1 MNTVWN
7 NVELALPSI
16 WYRNRKIQFENG
28 IKWIRYA
35 SWIGFNTALCIYTL
49 TRYHFKRRVQ
59 ISRYKYIPH
68 FMLVHK
74 SWSLCTILL
83 ANSFLPTFTDTR
95 RMNILCT
102 SENHEIFSSCFSEN
116 DSEIELKHC
125 KSSRPDTVNSS
136 REYLVHL
143 NWIFKAHSS
152 QWLDSSTGRVED
164 RCSRRC
170 EFKSRSSQQ
179 YFSRR

>member
-116 DSEIELKHC
+116 DSEIELRQFSILDKTHWA
-125 KSSRPDTVNSS
+125 
-136 REYLVHL
+136 LFH
-143 NWIFKAHSS
+143 HSNQS
-152 QWLDSSTGRVED
+152 KFGLIVFTFHRVQ
-164 RCSRRC
+164 S
-170 EFKSRSSQQ
+170 
-179 YFSRR
+179 